1 MTSAPGQPV
10 ALVTGGMRGIGAA
23 ICDALIDTGYRVIVA
38 DIAISNGPS
47 GRLSSLP
54 EGAVT
59 MIECDVSDRASIS
72 AAIRLVEGATDRL
85 DVLVNNAGIGQALRS
100 ADLSEADW
108 SRVMDVN
115 AGGMYRM
122 SQASFGLLKAAGLST
137 ITSITSINAHMGVP
151 GRLAYSASK
160 AAMEAMTRVLAVEW
174 ASAGIRVNAVAPGY
188 TDTELGR
195 EIAATGV
202 ADVEARAGR
211 ALLGRYAEPDEIGR
225 VVAWLAGPDSSYIS
239 GQVLVVDAG
248 LLINGRHGRD
258 ATFE

>member
-1 MTSAPGQPV
+1 MSLEPRQPV

-23 ICDALIDTGYRVIVA
+23 IRDALLERGYRVIVA
-38 DIAISNGPS
+38 DISVSGAAS

-54 EGAVT
+54 EAVT
-59 MIECDVSDRASIS
+59 RVECDVSDAASVA
-72 AAIRLVEGATDRL
+72 AAIRAVEGLTDRL
-85 DVLVNNAGIGQALRS
+85 DALVNNAGVGSARRS

-108 SRVMDVN
+108 SRVMDIN

-122 SQASFGLLKAAGLST
+122 SRASYPLLKTAGRSS

-174 ASAGIRVNAVAPGY
+174 APAGIRVNAVAPGY
-188 TDTELGR
+188 TDTEMGR
-195 EIAATGV
+195 EIAANGI
-202 ADVEARAGR
+202 ADVEARAAR
-211 ALLGRYAEPDEIGR
+211 ALVGRYAEPAEIGR
-225 VVAWLAGPDSSYIS
+225 IVAWLAGADASYIS
-239 GQVLVVDAG
+239 GQVIVADAG